1 MALSLDIGTITI
13 RDENAIHFIQGKTLT
28 EIKSII
34 VDMLTTPHI
43 QSVPHRHSTAR
54 GKWAAVADQMR
65 GTLSHETVEYLNE
78 CSHEV
83 REGFALR
90 DLKR

>member
-1 MALSLDIGTITI
+1 MPLSLNIGTITI
-13 RDENAIHFIQGKTLT
+13 RDENAARIIQGKSLT
-28 EIKSII
+28 EIKDLI
-34 VDMLTTPHI
+34 VDMLTSVHV
-43 QSVPHRHSTAR
+43 QSHNDSGTR
-54 GKWAAVADQMR
+54 GKWAEVADQMR
-65 GTLSHETVEYLNE
+65 GTLSHDTVEYLNE

>member
-13 RDENAIHFIQGKTLT
+13 RDENAVHFIQGKTLT

-34 VDMLTTPHI
+34 VDMLTTSHVP
-43 QSVPHRHSTAR
+43 SVPHGHSTAR
-54 GKWAAVADQMR
+54 GKWAGVADQMR
-65 GTLSHETVEYLNE
+65 GTLSHETVQYLNE

>member
-13 RDENAIHFIQGKTLT
+13 RDENAVHFIQGKTLT

-34 VDMLTTPHI
+34 VDMLTTPHV
-43 QSVPHRHSTAR
+43 QSAFRGHSDAR
-54 GKWAAVADQMR
+54 GKWAEVADQMR

>member
-13 RDENAIHFIQGKTLT
+13 RDENAVHFIQNKSLSEIKTL
-28 EIKSII
+28 I
-34 VDMLTTPHI
+34 VDMLANPHA
-43 QSVPHRHSTAR
+43 QNVSRKRTANR
-54 GKWAAVADQMR
+54 GKWAEVADQMQ
-65 GTLSHETVEYLNE
+65 GTLSNETIQYLNK

-90 DLKR
+90 ELKR